1 MDFDPDNLRLTDFMD
16 LATLQEI
23 QDGFAAVANVKAT
36 ITDADGRVL
45 TQPNPTAEF
54 LKRQRAIEQAE
65 EKHEGPQREGR
76 EYVAPI
82 IVNNQR
88 LGTIRMSGSPNGV
101 GSIDD
106 AKIAALAEKYGLD
119 SRQIK
124 ALATSLLRAKETR
137 PAAIQF
143 LFLMANAI
151 TRLCFQ
157 EFQLRQRINEL
168 TAVYNVTMMLADA
181 RDLPRVLQRTAELV
195 AEVMNVK
202 AVSIRLIDREQDE
215 LVIRAV
221 YNLSREYLNKGP
233 VRLSK
238 AEIDKVA
245 LSPRGYE
252 YVKNMA
258 TDPRVQYPQEAMREG
273 IVSMLSV
280 GMRYKGKAIG
290 ALRLYT
296 AEEETFSQAKID
308 LLKAIAAQAAA
319 AIENAR
325 LLAESIEAEALEK
338 QVRMAADVQQ
348 RMIPQTPPQLPG
360 IDLSSVYV
368 PSFDL
373 GGDFF
378 DYIQLP
384 DGNLG
389 LVIADVSGKG
399 VPASLI
405 MASVRAA
412 LRAQVDNV
420 YYLYEVMS
428 RINKMLCRDTKASEF
443 VTLFYGVL
451 DTRNRRFTYCDAG
464 HPPAM
469 LLRDG
474 KITELTTDNMV
485 LGIDPNEQFRQQF
498 IDLKP
503 NDLLLLYTDGLPDAM
518 NFKDETFGRQR
529 ILDAFAKGGTSAE
542 TVAQGILWDMR
553 RFVGMTRRTDD
564 VTMIVARIT

>member
-16 LATLQEI
+16 IATLQEI

-36 ITDADGRVL
+36 ITDAEGNVL

-65 EKHEGPQREGR
+65 AKQEGPQREGR

-88 LGTIRMSGSPNGV
+88 LGTIRMSASPNGLA
-101 GSIDD
+101 SIDE
-106 AKIAALAEKYGLD
+106 AKITSLAEKYGLD
-119 SRQIK
+119 SKQIK
-124 ALATSLLRAKETR
+124 SLATTLLRSRETR

-157 EFQLRQRINEL
+157 EFQLRHRINEL

-221 YNLSREYLNKGP
+221 FNLSREYLNKGP

-238 AEIDKVA
+238 AAIDQIA

-258 TDPRVQYPQEAMREG
+258 TDPRVQYPQEAVREG
-273 IVSMLSV
+273 IASMLSV

-308 LLKAIAAQAAA
+308 LLKAIASQAAS
-319 AIENAR
+319 AIENSR

-428 RINKMLCRDTKASEF
+428 RINKMLYRDTKASEF

-451 DTRNRRFTYCDAG
+451 DTRNRRFTFSNAG

-474 KITELTTDNMV
+474 KISELTTDNMV
-485 LGIDPNEQFRQQF
+485 LGVDPNETFRQQF

-518 NFKDETFGRQR
+518 NFKDETFGHKR
-529 ILDAFAKGGTSAE
+529 IVEAFAKGGATAE

>member
-16 LATLQEI
+16 IATLQEI

-36 ITDADGRVL
+36 ITDAEGNVL

-65 EKHEGPQREGR
+65 AKQEGPQREGR

-88 LGTIRMSGSPNGV
+88 LGTIRMSASPNGLA
-101 GSIDD
+101 SIDE
-106 AKIAALAEKYGLD
+106 AKITSLAEKYGLD
-119 SRQIK
+119 SKQIK
-124 ALATSLLRAKETR
+124 SLATTLLRSRETR

-221 YNLSREYLNKGP
+221 FNLSREYLNKGP

-238 AEIDKVA
+238 AAIDQIA

-258 TDPRVQYPQEAMREG
+258 TDPRVQYPQEAVREG
-273 IVSMLSV
+273 IASMLSV

-308 LLKAIAAQAAA
+308 LLKAIASQAAS
-319 AIENAR
+319 AIENSR

-428 RINKMLCRDTKASEF
+428 RINKMLYRDTKASEF

-451 DTRNRRFTYCDAG
+451 DTRNRRFTFSNAG

-474 KITELTTDNMV
+474 KISELTTDNMV
-485 LGIDPNEQFRQQF
+485 LGVDPNETFRQQF

-518 NFKDETFGRQR
+518 NFKDETFGHKR
-529 ILDAFAKGGTSAE
+529 IVEAFAKGGATAE

-564 VTMIVARIT
+564 VTMIVARIS

>member
-1 MDFDPDNLRLTDFMD
+1 
-16 LATLQEI
+16 
-23 QDGFAAVANVKAT
+23 
-36 ITDADGRVL
+36 
-45 TQPNPTAEF
+45 
-54 LKRQRAIEQAE
+54 
-65 EKHEGPQREGR
+65 
-76 EYVAPI
+76 
-82 IVNNQR
+82 
-88 LGTIRMSGSPNGV
+88 
-101 GSIDD
+101 
-106 AKIAALAEKYGLD
+106 
-119 SRQIK
+119 
-124 ALATSLLRAKETR
+124 
-137 PAAIQF
+137 
-143 LFLMANAI
+143 
-151 TRLCFQ
+151 
-157 EFQLRQRINEL
+157 
-168 TAVYNVTMMLADA
+168 
-181 RDLPRVLQRTAELV
+181 
-195 AEVMNVK
+195 
-202 AVSIRLIDREQDE
+202 VSIRLIDRDNDE

-221 YNLSREYLNKGP
+221 HNLSREYLAKGP
-233 VRLSK
+233 VLLSK
-238 AEIDKVA
+238 AQIDKIA

-258 TDPRVQYPQEAMREG
+258 TDPRVQYPQEAKREG

-296 AEEETFSQAKID
+296 AEEETFGQAKID

-348 RMIPQTPPQLPG
+348 RMIPQKSPELPG
-360 IDLSSVYV
+360 VELAAVYV

-373 GGDFF
+373 GGDFY
-378 DYIQLP
+378 DYIELP
-384 DGNLG
+384 DSNLG

-428 RINKMLCRDTKASEF
+428 RLNAMLCRDTKSSEF

-451 DTRNRRFTYCDAG
+451 DTRNKRFTYCNAG

-469 LLRDG
+469 LLRNG
-474 KITELTTDNMV
+474 RITELTTDNMV
-485 LGIDPNEQFRQQF
+485 LGIDPNEAFRQQF

-529 ILDAFAKGGTSAE
+529 ILDAFGKGGTSAE

-564 VTMIVARIT
+564 VTMIVARIS

>member
-36 ITDADGRVL
+36 ITDAAGNVL

-65 EKHEGPQREGR
+65 AKTEGPQREGR

-88 LGTIRMSGSPNGV
+88 LGTIRMSASPNGIS
-101 GSIDD
+101 SIDE
-106 AKIAALAEKYGLD
+106 AKISALAEKYGLD
-119 SRQIK
+119 AKQIK
-124 ALATSLLRAKETR
+124 ALATTLLRSRETR

-168 TAVYNVTMMLADA
+168 TTVYNVTMMLADA
-181 RDLPRVLQRTAELV
+181 RDLPRVLQRTTELV

-202 AVSIRLIDREQDE
+202 AVSIRLIDRDHDE

-221 YNLSREYLNKGP
+221 HNLSREYLAKGP
-233 VRLSK
+233 VLLSK
-238 AEIDKVA
+238 AQIDKIA

-252 YVKNMA
+252 YVKNMT
-258 TDPRVQYPQEAMREG
+258 TDPRVQYPQEAKREG

-296 AEEETFSQAKID
+296 AEEEAFSQAKID
-308 LLKAIAAQAAA
+308 LLKAIAAQAAS
-319 AIENAR
+319 AIENSR

-348 RMIPQTPPQLPG
+348 RMIPQTPPELPG
-360 IDLSSVYV
+360 VELSSVYV

-378 DYIQLP
+378 DYISLP

-420 YYLYEVMS
+420 YYLYEVLS
-428 RINKMLCRDTKASEF
+428 RLNKMLCRDTKVSEF

-451 DTRNRRFTYCDAG
+451 DTRNKRFTYCNAG

-485 LGIDPNEQFRQQF
+485 LGIDPNEIFRQQF

-529 ILDAFAKGGTSAE
+529 ILDAFAKGGTNAE

-564 VTMIVARIT
+564 VTMIVARIS

>member
-1 MDFDPDNLRLTDFMD
+1 
-16 LATLQEI
+16 
-23 QDGFAAVANVKAT
+23 
-36 ITDADGRVL
+36 
-45 TQPNPTAEF
+45 
-54 LKRQRAIEQAE
+54 
-65 EKHEGPQREGR
+65 
-76 EYVAPI
+76 
-82 IVNNQR
+82 
-88 LGTIRMSGSPNGV
+88 
-101 GSIDD
+101 
-106 AKIAALAEKYGLD
+106 
-119 SRQIK
+119 
-124 ALATSLLRAKETR
+124 
-137 PAAIQF
+137 
-143 LFLMANAI
+143 
-151 TRLCFQ
+151 
-157 EFQLRQRINEL
+157 
-168 TAVYNVTMMLADA
+168 
-181 RDLPRVLQRTAELV
+181 
-195 AEVMNVK
+195 
-202 AVSIRLIDREQDE
+202 
-215 LVIRAV
+215 
-221 YNLSREYLNKGP
+221 
-233 VRLSK
+233 
-238 AEIDKVA
+238 
-245 LSPRGYE
+245 
-252 YVKNMA
+252 MA
-258 TDPRVQYPQEAMREG
+258 TDPRVQYPQEAVREG
-273 IVSMLSV
+273 IASMLSV

-308 LLKAIAAQAAA
+308 LLKAIASQAAS
-319 AIENAR
+319 AIENSR

-428 RINKMLCRDTKASEF
+428 RINKMLYRDTKASEF

-451 DTRNRRFTYCDAG
+451 DTRNRRFTFSNAG

-474 KITELTTDNMV
+474 KISELTTDNMV
-485 LGIDPNEQFRQQF
+485 LGVDPNETFRQQF

-518 NFKDETFGRQR
+518 NFKDETFGHKR
-529 ILDAFAKGGTSAE
+529 IVEAFAKGGATAE